1 MGLDLF
7 RGARRKHIKVL
18 LDELD
23 KKDLFKRYSLLIVGC
38 FIVAFAFNVFFK
50 QYGIV
55 CFGISGLSL
64 VANKFGIS
72 NFMFILVGDIV
83 LLVIS
88 YFTLGERK
96 TRNATLGSLLFPI
109 FVWLTE
115 FMVPYFRFDN
125 LELLVAAI
133 FGGVL
138 SGIGYGLI
146 YKTNFNTG
154 GTDIICEIVA
164 KYTKVSLGKAMWLSD
179 GLVVMSGL
187 FIAKAEM
194 LLYGFMVLYLISF
207 MTDRVVLGISQS
219 KAFYIVTNKKEE
231 VRDFLLSMPFGG
243 VTLINAKGGYT
254 NNKETL
260 LLCVV
265 PTRQYFIVK
274 EGLKEIDD
282 HIFFL
287 ACDAYEVSNVRENG
301 YEE

>member
-7 RGARRKHIKVL
+7 RSARRKRIMEL
-18 LDELD
+18 LDRVD
-23 KKDLFKRYSLLIVGC
+23 KKDLVKRYFLLILGC
-38 FIVAFAFNVFFK
+38 FIVAFAFNIFFK

-83 LLVIS
+83 LLFVS
-88 YFTLGERK
+88 YFTLGKKK
-96 TRNATLGSLLFPI
+96 TKNATLGSILFPI

-115 FMVPYFRFDN
+115 FMVPYFQFDH

-164 KYTKVSLGKAMWLSD
+164 KYTKISLGKAMWVSD
-179 GLVVMSGL
+179 GVVVMSGL
-187 FIAKAEM
+187 LIAKAEM
-194 LLYGFMVLYLISF
+194 LLYGFLVLYLISF

-219 KAFYIVTNKKEE
+219 KAFYIVTDKKEE
-231 VRDFLLSMPFGG
+231 VREFLLSVVDGG
-243 VTLINAKGGYT
+243 VTLINAKGGYS

-260 LLCVV
+260 LLGVV

-274 EGLKEIDD
+274 EGLKEIDTN
-282 HIFFL
+282 IFFL
-287 ACDAYEVSNVRENG
+287 ACDAYEVSSRRK
-301 YEE
+301 